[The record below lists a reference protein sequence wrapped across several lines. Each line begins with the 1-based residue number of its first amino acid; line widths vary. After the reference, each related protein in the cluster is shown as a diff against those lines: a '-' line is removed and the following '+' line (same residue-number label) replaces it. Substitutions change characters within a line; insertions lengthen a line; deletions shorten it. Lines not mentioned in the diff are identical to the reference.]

1 MVINAWT
8 SERTHERIPEIVPD
22 GVLDEETL
30 LVLVNALYLK
40 AAWADPFRETST
52 TDADFHLA
60 DGTVVRVPTMLGYVG
75 PRWVPAT
82 GGAPRGCRT
91 SAGRWR

>member
-1 MVINAWT
+1 V
-8 SERTHERIPEIVPD
+8 PE

-40 AAWADPFRETST
+40 AAWEDRFHETST

-60 DGTVVRVPTMLGYVG
+60 EGTVVQVPTMLG
-75 PRWVPAT
+75 
-82 GGAPRGCRT
+82 
-91 SAGRWR
+91 